1 MRISKL
7 EVCTLV
13 FCSTLLLSVGTASAQ
28 TGISLTGTRQTV
40 TFTGEGHDTPT
51 CPDCGSEVGLTFGT
65 CAAGHCTLKGTG
77 SGYMNTAEFTITST
91 LGSILATMVSPNT
104 WSLSDPT
111 NAPIDFS
118 FGGTATHPN
127 SSLLSGTLN
136 LLDFTYTQGPGKNG
150 YFDETGIA
158 DLTITGGSLSSLFT
172 SAGGILQLNL
182 TFGATAKNISTLLG
196 TTSKV
201 GGNFAGGNVSPT
213 PEPSA
218 FAIFLVGSAM
228 LVVGSLMK
236 RRKALPNVQ

>member
-7 EVCTLV
+7 QVSTLV
-13 FCSTLLLSVGTASAQ
+13 FCSTLLLSAGAARAQ
-28 TGISLTGTRQTV
+28 TGITLTGTRQTV
-40 TFTGEGHDTPT
+40 TFTGEGRNTPT
-51 CPDCGSEVGLTFGT
+51 CPHCGSELGITFGT
-65 CAAGHCTLKGTG
+65 CARSNCTLKGTG
-77 SGYMNTAEFTITST
+77 TGFMSTAEFTITST
-91 LGSILATMVSPNT
+91 LGSIFATMVSPNT
-104 WSLSDPT
+104 WSLSDPS
-111 NAPIDFS
+111 NDPIDFT

-150 YFDETGIA
+150 YFNESGIA
-158 DLTITGGSLSSLFT
+158 DLTITGGSLASYFT
-172 SAGGILQLNL
+172 SAGGILQVNL

-196 TTSKV
+196 TTSKI

-228 LVVGSLMK
+228 LLVGSLMK
-236 RRKALPNVQ
+236 RRKALSNVQ